1 MTAFESER
9 PVVFGL
15 DEIEYATGNF
25 DEDKKI
31 GQGGYGS
38 VYYGVLG
45 EQVWNVSIFLR
56 AHLKLLG
63 QSGYKLCRN

>member
-1 MTAFESER
+1 M
-9 PVVFGL
+9 VFGP

-45 EQVWNVSIFLR
+45 EQVWNVSIFSESSSEIVRPIRL
-56 AHLKLLG
+56 
-63 QSGYKLCRN
+63 